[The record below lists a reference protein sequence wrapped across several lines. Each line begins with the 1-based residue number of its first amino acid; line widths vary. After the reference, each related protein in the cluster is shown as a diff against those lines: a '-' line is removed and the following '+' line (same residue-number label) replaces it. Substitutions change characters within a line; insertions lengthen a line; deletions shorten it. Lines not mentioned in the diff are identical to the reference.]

1 MFHETVIANDNFLK
15 TQIAAYGMQHN
26 FLNLCAEVD
35 FTGRGL
41 NIVMIINIGVYF
53 DIFKR
58 PSVTVGSF
66 RQNCPIEFKLC
77 MTIPLTVRYNLGS
90 VATL

>member
-1 MFHETVIANDNFLK
+1 
-15 TQIAAYGMQHN
+15 MQHN

-53 DIFKR
+53 DIFER

-66 RQNCPIEFKLC
+66 R
-77 MTIPLTVRYNLGS
+77 
-90 VATL
+90 